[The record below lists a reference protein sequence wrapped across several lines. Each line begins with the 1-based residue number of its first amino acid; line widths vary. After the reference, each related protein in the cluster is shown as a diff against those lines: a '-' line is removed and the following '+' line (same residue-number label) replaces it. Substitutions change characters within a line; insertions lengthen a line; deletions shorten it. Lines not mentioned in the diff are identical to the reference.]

1 MTACCDILDFIFV
14 KYRLLAFLQ
23 CHSPSDMLRLF
34 YDLIDN
40 CMPKSPF
47 MYMFHEIDGLM
58 ICPEF
63 NDGKL
68 ISICW
73 YYLLDATDS
82 PIFSLLV
89 I

>member
-1 MTACCDILDFIFV
+1 
-14 KYRLLAFLQ
+14 
-23 CHSPSDMLRLF
+23 
-34 YDLIDN
+34 
-40 CMPKSPF
+40 
-47 MYMFHEIDGLM
+47 MYMFNEIDGLM